1 MISINPKNPKKPQP
15 NPEMGSARMKAQ
27 SFLEHLNEFH
37 SHIDRI
43 VAAATAVIA
52 VVAAVVTKAA
62 AAVTGNPSQP

>member
-1 MISINPKNPKKPQP
+1 
-15 NPEMGSARMKAQ
+15 MKAR
-27 SFLEHLNEFH
+27 SFLQHLNEFH

-52 VVAAVVTKAA
+52 VVAAATKAV

>member
-1 MISINPKNPKKPQP
+1 MIRINSKNPKKPQP
-15 NPEMGSARMKAQ
+15 NPEMGSARMKAR
-27 SFLEHLNEFH
+27 SFLQHLNEFH

-52 VVAAVVTKAA
+52 VVAAATKAV